1 MPGRLGPRFAIEALF
16 LIALAVGAAY
26 ADLERK
32 WIALVMAVGW
42 LVVALLEL
50 AADRSWAAAPPWR
63 RPNYMA
69 APSPSAEARVGA
81 PAPPAAPPQPK
92 PEPVPRREPE
102 PFPERE
108 PEPRPEPEPEP
119 VPVPEPEPE
128 AATIIARPA
137 EPAAAAADAD
147 TGETPLAEEP
157 SPPVPEPLEPGPTR
171 RWFRRKREEPE
182 VPPPAPEPQPPTPE
196 AAEPTPQ
203 LHSCAPREWN
213 LWELERLANDVV
225 AGRAPTEEVGF
236 LLLALRQFANA
247 EGRLP
252 ASFDP
257 IIRESFGDL
266 VYSVG

>member
-1 MPGRLGPRFAIEALF
+1 MRGSLS
-16 LIALAVGAAY
+16 LIRSLIDRRR
-26 ADLERK
+26 ADEH
-32 WIALVMAVGW
+32 
-42 LVVALLEL
+42 
-50 AADRSWAAAPPWR
+50 PPT
-63 RPNYMA
+63 PL
-69 APSPSAEARVGA
+69 
-81 PAPPAAPPQPK
+81 
-92 PEPVPRREPE
+92 
-102 PFPERE
+102 
-108 PEPRPEPEPEP
+108 PEPEQPAPEP
-119 VPVPEPEPE
+119 
-128 AATIIARPA
+128 A
-137 EPAAAAADAD
+137 
-147 TGETPLAEEP
+147 
-157 SPPVPEPLEPGPTR
+157 
-171 RWFRRKREEPE
+171 
-182 VPPPAPEPQPPTPE
+182 PPAPEPQPPTPE